1 MIRFVFVALLLVLPA
16 FAVAE
21 DRLPTPDY
29 HRQPSDPAW
38 LAQVVQL
45 HGHLGPSVVAGA
57 RMGMIGLH
65 AVGAKGDFDVE
76 VTCEGPL
83 AQPPQ
88 ACFLDGIQAATGAT
102 LGKRTLNWVQ
112 ADKLVV
118 RVRNTQNGKTVEL
131 QPTPALL
138 GLLAAFKPE
147 AKAGTGH
154 GPSQQD
160 HERLEA
166 IARKIAAM
174 PKEEVASVTMID
186 EKEAI
191 RADSPCIS
199 REAIE
204 WCNVWITEANG
215 TTLPRVLLIGDSITG
230 GYGPKVAD
238 ELKGK
243 ASVARLT
250 TSKSI
255 GDPALLSEVA
265 MVLDQCSFDVVHFN
279 NGLHGWGYTEAEYEK
294 GFPEL
299 VATIRKHAPKGKL
312 IWATITPMRQS
323 GKLEV
328 IAEGTKR
335 VEARNKIAEGIVAK
349 EGIAV
354 DDLYGLVKDHP
365 EYWSNDGVHFNGK
378 GIAVQAEQAAKRITN
393 NLR

>member
-1 MIRFVFVALLLVLPA
+1 MIRLATACLLVILPTLV
-16 FAVAE
+16 VAE
-21 DRLPTPDY
+21 DHLPTPDY
-29 HRQPSDPAW
+29 QRQPSDPAW

-65 AVGAKGDFDVE
+65 AVGAKGYFDVE

-102 LGKRTLNWVQ
+102 MGKRTLNWVQ

-118 RVRNTQNGKTVEL
+118 RVRNTQNGKTLEL

-138 GLLAAFKPE
+138 GLLASFKPE

-154 GPSQQD
+154 GPSAQD

-174 PKEEVASVTMID
+174 PDSEIASA
-186 EKEAI
+186 KL
-191 RADSPCIS
+191 ADGQAASAAPSPHIA

-204 WCNVWITEANG
+204 WADVWIPDANG
-215 TTLPRVLLIGDSITG
+215 TTLPRVLLIGDSITR
-230 GYGPKVAD
+230 GYYPQVA
-238 ELKGK
+238 EKLKGK
-243 ASVARLT
+243 ASVARLA
-250 TSKSI
+250 TSKSL
-255 GDPALLSEVA
+255 GDPALLAEVA
-265 MVLDQCSFDVVHFN
+265 LVLDQCQFDIVHFN
-279 NGLHGWGYTEAEYEK
+279 NGLHGAGYSNEEYGK
-294 GFPEL
+294 SFPDL
-299 VATIRKHAPKGKL
+299 VATIRKYAPKAKL
-312 IWATITPMRQS
+312 IWATTTPTRTKENLS
-323 GKLEV
+323 V

-335 VEARNKIAEGIVAK
+335 VQDRNKIAEGIVTK

-354 DDLYGLVKDHP
+354 DDLYDLVKDHA
-365 EYWSNDGVHFNGK
+365 EYWSQDGVHFNGK
-378 GIAVQAEQAAKRITN
+378 GVAVQAEQVAKQISER
-393 NLR
+393 LK